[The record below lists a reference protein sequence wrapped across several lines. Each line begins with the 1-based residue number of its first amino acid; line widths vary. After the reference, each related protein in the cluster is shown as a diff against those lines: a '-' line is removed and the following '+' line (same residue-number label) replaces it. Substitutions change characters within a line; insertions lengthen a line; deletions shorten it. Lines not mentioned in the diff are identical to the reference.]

1 MGLLGLDFCYLECC
15 ALQTLDSDSEVAQQ
29 ERPGVDEVD
38 SVHGHYNDAVP
49 TLKATSQAVFDEE
62 CVWEHKAMLLIPKE
76 DGSFSTWT
84 HL

>member
-1 MGLLGLDFCYLECC
+1 M
-15 ALQTLDSDSEVAQQ
+15 AQQ

-49 TLKATSQAVFDEE
+49 ALEATRQAVFDEE
-62 CVWEHKAMLLIPKE
+62 RVREHKAMLLISKE